1 MSQIHFL
8 GNRFK
13 RAMYWSELELT
24 SIATLGSHCALQ
36 VLKGAKDEGFKT
48 LLVCEKKREKLY
60 RRFPFIDELIIVEK
74 FSDILNQ
81 EIQDKLKQQD
91 AVLIP
96 HGTLIAQMSSEEIES
111 INVPVFGNKWILRW
125 ESDREMKEKLM
136 REATLPMPKPVSN
149 PKDIEKL
156 VIVKRQGAAGG
167 KGYFMAANEED
178 YNTKRNQ
185 LISEGVISKDETLY
199 IQEYAA
205 GVLAYLQFF
214 YSPLTNELEFF
225 GVDQRHESDI
235 EGLGRIPSEQQLKS
249 NKVPS
254 FNVIGNSPLVLRESL
269 LDEVYTMGENFVEA
283 AKRVV
288 SPGMNGPFCIEGV
301 YDENAKF
308 TSFEFSARIVAGT
321 NIYMDGSPY
330 YSLLFNEN
338 MSMGK
343 RIAREVKIAESKN
356 MIEKIVTW
364 LYCKTLGTFLSTY
377 DNDTLPGPAT
387 ITTKHAANKIK
398 SNSYP

>member
-1 MSQIHFL
+1 M
-8 GNRFK
+8 
-13 RAMYWSELELT
+13 T
-24 SIATLGSHCALQ
+24 SIATLGSHCSLQ
-36 VLKGAKDEGFKT
+36 VLKGAKDEGLNT
-48 LLVCEKKREKLY
+48 ILVCEKKREKLY
-60 RRFPFIDELIIVEK
+60 KRFPFIDELILVDSFKEVLDQRCQ
-74 FSDILNQ
+74 SILEQNNA
-81 EIQDKLKQQD
+81 I
-91 AVLIP
+91 LIP
-96 HGTLIAQMSSEEIES
+96 HGTLIAQMSSKEIES
-111 INVPVFGNKWILRW
+111 IKTPIFGNKWILRW

-136 REATLPMPKPVSN
+136 KEASLPIPKPVLE
-149 PKDIEKL
+149 PKDIKKL

-167 KGYFMAANEED
+167 KGYFMAANEDD

-185 LISEGVISKDETLY
+185 LIQENIISENETLY

-214 YSPLTNELEFF
+214 YSPLKEELEFF

-235 EGLGRIPSEQQLKS
+235 EGLSRIPSQQQLKS
-249 NKVPS
+249 DKVPS

-269 LDEVYTMGENFVEA
+269 LEEVYKMGENFVDA

-308 TSFEFSARIVAGT
+308 TSFEFSARIVAGS

-330 YSLLFNEN
+330 YSLLFNEQ

-343 RIAREVKIAESKN
+343 RIAREVKVAQKTNQIDK
-356 MIEKIVTW
+356 VT
-364 LYCKTLGTFLSTY
+364 T
-377 DNDTLPGPAT
+377 
-387 ITTKHAANKIK
+387 
-398 SNSYP
+398 

>member
-1 MSQIHFL
+1 M
-8 GNRFK
+8 
-13 RAMYWSELELT
+13 T
-24 SIATLGSHCALQ
+24 SVATLGSHCALQ
-36 VLKGAKDEGFKT
+36 VLKGAKDEGIKT
-48 LLVCEKKREKLY
+48 LLVCEKKRERLY
-60 RRFPFIDELIIVEK
+60 RRFSFIDELILVDS
-74 FSDILNQ
+74 FSEVLDQKCQSTLEENN
-81 EIQDKLKQQD
+81 
-91 AVLIP
+91 AVIIP
-96 HGTLIAQMSSEEIES
+96 HGTLIAQMTSEQIES
-111 INVPVFGNKWILRW
+111 IKTPIFGNKWILRW

-136 REATLPMPKPVSN
+136 REARLPVPKPVSN
-149 PKDIEKL
+149 PKDIDKL

-167 KGYFMAANEED
+167 KGYFMAANEQD

-185 LISEGVISKDETLY
+185 LISDGIISKDEILY

-214 YSPLTNELEFF
+214 YSPLNEEIEFF

-235 EGLGRIPSEQQLKS
+235 EGLARIPSEQQLKN

-283 AKRVV
+283 SKRLVK
-288 SPGMNGPFCIEGV
+288 PGMNGPFCIEGV

-330 YSLLFNEN
+330 YSLLFNEQ

-343 RIAREVKIAESKN
+343 RIAREIKLASNNNQLDK
-356 MIEKIVTW
+356 VT
-364 LYCKTLGTFLSTY
+364 T
-377 DNDTLPGPAT
+377 
-387 ITTKHAANKIK
+387 
-398 SNSYP
+398 